1 MINVLEDY
9 KDMLQQ
15 LTEENEAQARR
26 IEQLEHELQ
35 GAKVGSAAAH

>member
-15 LTEENEAQARR
+15 LTEENEDQARR

-35 GAKVGSAAAH
+35 VTKVGSAVAH